1 MNAKKTSKAKSKSE
15 TVATPIVAT
24 ASLNGVRI
32 SAQKARLVVNLIRG
46 KGVED
51 ALTTLRF
58 LPKKGA
64 RLTEK
69 LIISALNNAREQ
81 KGANVDKLF
90 IAKAFVNEGATL
102 KRMIPR
108 AQGRGTAILKRSSHI
123 TVQLGER

>member
-1 MNAKKTSKAKSKSE
+1 MNAKKIKTEDA
-15 TVATPIVAT
+15 ATTIVAT

-58 LPKKGA
+58 LTKKGA
-64 RLTEK
+64 RFTEK
-69 LIISALNNAREQ
+69 LITSAMNNAREQ
-81 KGANVDKLF
+81 KGSNVDRLF

-108 AQGRGTAILKRSSHI
+108 AQGRGTQILKRSSHI